1 MVTRILSIIFFLVAI
16 YLGYFLFN
24 SVKSK
29 IDDEKR
35 ITRIENNVIEKLKL
49 IRDAEIAYQ
58 MVYRKYTSD
67 WDSLISFLDSG
78 RIYITERT
86 EEIIQK
92 EYGGEEVI
100 LHIDTVGTQPA
111 RNYVFTEL
119 FLINSPDTGI
129 VNSINF
135 KVGDELT
142 KGFQL
147 YSLQTDEKLL
157 KPRSE
162 YVGEITALYVKNGD
176 KVIRN
181 QTLGEVLFYKY
192 PTGTDISRLPFIPGG
207 DKKFDIYAAEIE
219 RSGVW
224 VDVFEV
230 KDVDP
235 INPER
240 RKNSNEKALRVGSR
254 TDVTT
259 AGNWE

>member
-1 MVTRILSIIFFLVAI
+1 MVTRILSIVFFLVAI

-35 ITRIENNVIEKLKL
+35 IARVENNVIEKLKL
-49 IRDAEIAYQ
+49 IRDTQIAYQ
-58 MVYRKYTSD
+58 MVYGKYTSD

-100 LHIDTVGTQPA
+100 LHVDTVGTQPA
-111 RNYVFTEL
+111 IDYVFTEL
-119 FLINSPDTGI
+119 YLINAPDTGI
-129 VNSINF
+129 ISNINF
-135 KVGDELT
+135 SVGDVIT

-147 YSLQTDEKLL
+147 YFLQTDEKLL

-162 YVGEITALYVKNGD
+162 YVGEITAIYVKNGD
-176 KVIRN
+176 KVIKA

-192 PTGTDISRLPFIPGG
+192 PEGTNISRLAYIPGSNN
-207 DKKFDIYAAEIE
+207 KFDIYAAEIE

-235 INPER
+235 VNPER
-240 RKNSNEKALRVGSR
+240 KTNNNEKALRIGSR

>member
-1 MVTRILSIIFFLVAI
+1 MVTRILSVVFLIVAI

-35 ITRIENNVIEKLKL
+35 ITRVESNVIEKLKL
-49 IRDAEIAYQ
+49 IRDTEIAYQ
-58 MVYRKYTSD
+58 MVYGKYTSD
-67 WDSLISFLDSG
+67 WDSLIAFLDSG
-78 RIYITERT
+78 TIYITQRT

-100 LHIDTVGTQPA
+100 LHVDTVGTQPA
-111 RNYVFTEL
+111 QEYVFTEL
-119 FLINSPDTGI
+119 YLIAAPDTGI
-129 VNSINF
+129 VSNVNI

-142 KGFQL
+142 KGLQL
-147 YSLQTDEKLL
+147 YFLQTDEKLL

-162 YVGEITALYVKNGD
+162 YLGEVTHVYVNNGD
-176 KVIRN
+176 KVDRG
-181 QTLGEVLFYKY
+181 QTIGEVLFYKY
-192 PTGTDISRLPFIPGG
+192 PEGMDISRLAYIPGG
-207 DKKFDIYAAEIE
+207 NKKFDIYAAEIE

-230 KDVDP
+230 KDIDP
-235 INPER
+235 VNPER
-240 RKNSNEKALRVGSR
+240 QKNKNEKALRVGSR